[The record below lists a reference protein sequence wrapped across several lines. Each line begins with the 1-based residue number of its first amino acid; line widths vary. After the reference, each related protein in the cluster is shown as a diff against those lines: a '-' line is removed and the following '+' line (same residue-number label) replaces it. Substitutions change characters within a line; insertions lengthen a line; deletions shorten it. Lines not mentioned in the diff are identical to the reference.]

1 MSEKV
6 AVPCNPV
13 HDARA
18 WQDVAA
24 KSVLLFFGI
33 ALWSKWL
40 SLGAGILLTFVWFLD
55 NGPRRLGQ
63 ISREPLVLGILLLC
77 AVVALGLLWG
87 DYPETGRLKWRRYFG
102 FLVFIPFLSLLNKD
116 RLPWAIAGLLA
127 GYILVLLSGI

>member
-1 MSEKV
+1 MSEKA

-13 HDARA
+13 YDART

-40 SLGAGILLTFVWFLD
+40 SLGTGILLTFVWILD

-63 ISREPLVLGILLLC
+63 IIREPLVLGILLL
-77 AVVALGLLWG
+77 
-87 DYPETGRLKWRRYFG
+87 
-102 FLVFIPFLSLLNKD
+102 
-116 RLPWAIAGLLA
+116 
-127 GYILVLLSGI
+127 